1 MKISFNQWG
10 GSAPRLDPRAVPAGM
25 AVVARNTR
33 PDPFSLKPWQREKV
47 TTYRV
52 RPSAKTLY
60 RYTDKHWFEW
70 DTDVKAVPAPIV
82 NDPYQEVIFCDN
94 EGIKFT
100 RNTFALSSK
109 PYPNNSRMIGVPQ
122 PSKPIVR
129 NNNTTPGDTDP
140 DTIDVAYV
148 ITFVNEFGREGPAS
162 LPSNILMTK
171 NDNVN
176 ITITRPGTPTGSYA
190 LGTNAKWRI
199 YRTNTASD
207 GSGIYQFVDEV
218 PIATQTYTDR
228 RKEDELLEMLST
240 SDWFPPPD
248 RNTALWPSGPAK
260 GLINV
265 ANSYLA
271 CFSGRTLCFSV
282 PNIPH
287 AWPPAYQI
295 VVEYDIVG
303 LAAVGSEIIVLTK
316 GHPYIVTGS
325 APGNLTALKMPDAQA
340 CISAN
345 SIVAFENG
353 VIYASPDGLCMVD
366 GPRVKLISSDVFDE
380 RSWAAINP
388 QNMVASYYEGS
399 YVATTDKVTFLFIPN
414 GEQAQYREINFKPKA
429 MFNDIATD
437 TLYYHEGDGVL
448 KAFNKGE
455 GNYEYEWQSG
465 TVRTHKKTN
474 LPWAA
479 VYASDYPVTLTVITQ
494 FDCHHHREHVY
505 NVTCSKAFRLHG
517 GFLANEFAIKIVG
530 NKTIHSVELAN
541 TVTELEH

>member
-52 RPSAKTLY
+52 RPSTKTLY
-60 RYTDKHWFEW
+60 RYTDNHWFEW

-100 RNTFALSSK
+100 RNTFALSGK

-122 PSKPIVR
+122 PGQPHIDNR
-129 NNNTTPGDTDP
+129 NPALEDSV
-140 DTIDVAYV
+140 DVISIAYV
-148 ITFVNEFGREGPAS
+148 VTFVNDVGREGPAS
-162 LPSNILMTK
+162 VPSVITATK
-171 NDNVN
+171 NDQIN
-176 ITITRPGTPTGSYA
+176 INISRPALPNSKYFLGSD
-190 LGTNAKWRI
+190 AKWRI

-218 PIATQTYTDR
+218 PIATQSYTDR

-399 YVATTDKVTFLFIPN
+399 YIASTDVVTFLFIPN
-414 GEQAQYREINFKPKA
+414 GEQNQYREINFRPKA

-437 TLYYHEGDGVL
+437 TLYYHEDDGII
-448 KAFNKGE
+448 KAFNKGT
-455 GNYEYEWQSG
+455 GNYSYDWESG
-465 TVRTHKKTN
+465 TVRTPKKIN
-474 LPWAA
+474 FPWAV
-479 VYASDYPVTLTVITQ
+479 VYASDYPVTLNIITQ
-494 FDCHHHREHVY
+494 FDCHHRREHTY

-530 NKTIHSVELAN
+530 DKTIHSVELAS
-541 TVTELEH
+541 TVAELEH